1 MKRERIIE
9 KIEVAKSNG
18 SFYYTGILRTD
29 PDDEGWVIIDTT
41 RGETLR
47 FRKEQIQQR
56 RAVDTNGV
64 DTHERRN
71 KGNKDL

>member
-1 MKRERIIE
+1 MIGDKIE

-18 SFYYTGILRTD
+18 VFYYTGILYKDETD
-29 PDDEGWVIIDTT
+29 SDWVNIKTI
-41 RGETLR
+41 RGENLK

-56 RAVDTNGV
+56 RAVDTNGA
-64 DTHERRN
+64 DTHDKFK